1 MHRIVH
7 YQSIKDFVLKFI
19 YLIHLIKSYGVSG
32 FPVGSYNKSAC
43 NAGDPGSIPRLG
55 RSPEEKN
62 GPTLIFLPGEF
73 HGQRSLA
80 DYSPWGHRESDMTKR
95 LTHTHTHT
103 HTHTV
108 YHVWGTTRG
117 IQCWTKQAGI
127 LLSWSLFSTGRFN
140 K

>member
-80 DYSPWGHRESDMTKR
+80 DYSPWVTESRTWPSDS
-95 LTHTHTHT
+95 HTHTHT
-103 HTHTV
+103 HTHSLPCVRHYSGDTV
-108 YHVWGTTRG
+108 LNKTSWYSAFMELILYWE
-117 IQCWTKQAGI
+117 IQ
-127 LLSWSLFSTGRFN
+127 
-140 K
+140 